1 MAELEGA
8 FVAFE
13 DCPVGASVV
22 VLEVAFAAF
31 EDFPVVAFVVLEAVL
46 EVAFVA
52 FEDFLVVAFVVLEA
66 VLEVAFAAF
75 EAVPVVLPAGHLEEV
90 DLALL
95 GIEEVALVEAFAAD
109 LVVASAVLQ
118 VDFWVAFV

>member
-31 EDFPVVAFVVLEAVL
+31 EDF
-46 EVAFVA
+46 
-52 FEDFLVVAFVVLEA
+52 LVVAFVVLEA
-66 VLEVAFAAF
+66 VLEVAF

>member
-13 DCPVGASVV
+13 DCPVVASVV
-22 VLEVAFAAF
+22 VLEVAFA
-31 EDFPVVAFVVLEAVL
+31 
-46 EVAFVA
+46 A

-75 EAVPVVLPAGHLEEV
+75 EAAPVVLPAGHLEEV

>member
-13 DCPVGASVV
+13 DCPVVASVV
-22 VLEVAFAAF
+22 VLEVAFA
-31 EDFPVVAFVVLEAVL
+31 
-46 EVAFVA
+46 A

-75 EAVPVVLPAGHLEEV
+75 EAAPVVLPAGHLEEV

-95 GIEEVALVEAFAAD
+95 GIEEVAPVEAFAAFEAD
-109 LVVASAVLQ
+109 PVVASAVLQ

>member
-13 DCPVGASVV
+13 DCPVVASVV

-31 EDFPVVAFVVLEAVL
+31 E
-46 EVAFVA
+46 
-52 FEDFLVVAFVVLEA
+52 
-66 VLEVAFAAF
+66 AA
-75 EAVPVVLPAGHLEEV
+75 PVVLPAGHLEEV